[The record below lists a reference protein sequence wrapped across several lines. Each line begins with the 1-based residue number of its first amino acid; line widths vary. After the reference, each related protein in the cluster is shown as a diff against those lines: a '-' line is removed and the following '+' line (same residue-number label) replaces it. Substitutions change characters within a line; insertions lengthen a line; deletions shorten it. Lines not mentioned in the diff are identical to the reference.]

1 MATDFNYDNIM
12 YEEVTKLTD
21 KSIPCNDCV
30 LIRSL
35 YNERSKEIGGIVLPQ
50 QYYKDENTKT
60 AKGEIVAI
68 GKDAKEKGLNV
79 GDVVLYD
86 KYSAFC
92 RPGEKAGRVL
102 ITRFENILAVIKS
115 V

>member
-1 MATDFNYDNIM
+1 MPDFNHDNFM
-12 YEEVTKLTD
+12 YEEVTKLND

-30 LIRSL
+30 LLRSVF
-35 YNERSKEIGGIVLPQ
+35 NERSKEINGIILPQ

-60 AKGEIVAI
+60 AKGEVIAL
-68 GKDAKEKGLNV
+68 GKDAQNKGLNV
-79 GDVVLYD
+79 GDIVLYD

-92 RPGEKAGRVL
+92 RPGEKVGRAL